1 MKKLPLFFAL
11 TLTAISLA
19 LTNAVVTGEKNT
31 SEERSNIEAYN
42 LDDTRIALRGYSPV
56 SYFEKGGAE
65 RGKKEYMVDYRG
77 IKYYFASEAQRQK
90 FLKNPEKY
98 EPAFGGWCAFG
109 MSVEGRFRID
119 PEKFKIVNGR
129 LYVFLNDIEVDAKA
143 LWEKD
148 GDDDK
153 LTRKAAAFWKKV
165 SGENFPSS

>member
-1 MKKLPLFFAL
+1 MNRLTLFFTFVLTVL
-11 TLTAISLA
+11 TLAIA
-19 LTNAVVTGEKNT
+19 GTVITGEMDSKD
-31 SEERSNIEAYN
+31 RSAIEHYN

-56 SYFEKGGAE
+56 SYFEKGKAE
-65 RGKKEYMVDYRG
+65 RGKQQFKAEYRG
-77 IKYYFASEAQRQK
+77 IKYYFTSEAQRQK
-90 FLKNPEKY
+90 FLKNSEKY

-109 MSVEGRFRID
+109 MTVEGRFRID

-148 GDDDK
+148 GDDAK

-165 SGENFPSS
+165 SGEDFQS

>member
-1 MKKLPLFFAL
+1 MKKITLFFAL
-11 TLTAISLA
+11 AAMLLTLAI
-19 LTNAVVTGEKNT
+19 TNSVFTGEKHA
-31 SEERSNIEAYN
+31 SEARSNIEHYN

-56 SYFEKGGAE
+56 SYFEKGKAE
-65 RGKKEYMVDYRG
+65 RGKKEFKAEYRG
-77 IKYYFASEAQRQK
+77 IKYYFTGEAQRQM

-109 MSVEGRFRID
+109 MTVEGRFRID

-129 LYVFLNDIEVDAKA
+129 LYVFLNDVEVDAKA

-148 GDDDK
+148 GDNEK

-165 SGENFPSS
+165 SGEVFTS